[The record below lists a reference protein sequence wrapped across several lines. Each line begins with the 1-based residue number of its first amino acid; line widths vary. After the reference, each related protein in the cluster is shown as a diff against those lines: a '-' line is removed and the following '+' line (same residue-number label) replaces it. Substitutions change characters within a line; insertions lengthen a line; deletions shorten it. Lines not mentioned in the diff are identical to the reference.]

1 MLDIIGYSLA
11 IIIFLFL
18 AFNNMRLRIKNL
30 ELLEKNLQAHID
42 KAVVFEK
49 LKNEIQKP
57 GLQNDDFL
65 SFVSKS
71 RDMAFE
77 YIESVQEGIDKFII
91 SVEPEI
97 LYFDEYSDLMA
108 AEPNYNSMKRISS
121 AYKELKS
128 LLPEDYGKIDT
139 W

>member
-1 MLDIIGYSLA
+1 MIDIIFYSIA
-11 IIIFLFL
+11 IIIFVVF

-30 ELLEKNLQAHID
+30 DLVEKNLQVHID
-42 KAVVFEK
+42 NAVIFEK
-49 LKNEIQKP
+49 LRVEMQKP

-77 YIESVQEGIDKFII
+77 YIESVQAGLEEFINEI
-91 SVEPEI
+91 EPEI
-97 LYFDEYSDLMA
+97 AYFDEYGIVGSA
-108 AEPNYNSMKRISS
+108 FPHYHSMKKISK

-128 LLPEDYGKIDT
+128 LLPSDYGKIE
-139 W
+139 

>member
-1 MLDIIGYSLA
+1 MIDIIGYSIA

-30 ELLEKNLQAHID
+30 ELLEKNLQVHID
-42 KAVVFEK
+42 RAVLADK
-49 LKNEIQKP
+49 LSTEMKKP

-77 YIESVQEGIDKFII
+77 YIESVQSGIDKFITD
-91 SVEPEI
+91 VEPEI

-108 AEPNYNSMKRISS
+108 AEPNYNSMKRISL

-128 LLPEDYGKIDT
+128 LLPEDYGKIDI
-139 W
+139 

>member
-1 MLDIIGYSLA
+1 MLDVIVYSFA

-18 AFNNMRLRIKNL
+18 SFNNMRLRIKNL
-30 ELLEKNLQAHID
+30 ELLEKNLQGHID
-42 KAVVFEK
+42 RAVLADK
-49 LKNEIQKP
+49 LSIEMQKP

-77 YIESVQEGIDKFII
+77 YIESVQSGIDKFINDI
-91 SVEPEI
+91 EPEI
-97 LYFDEYSDLMA
+97 SYFDEYGIVGSA
-108 AEPNYNSMKRISS
+108 FPHYHSMKKISA

-128 LLPEDYGKIDT
+128 LLPSDYGKIE
-139 W
+139 

>member
-1 MLDIIGYSLA
+1 MIDIIGYSVA

-18 AFNNMRLRIKNL
+18 SFNNMRLRIKNL
-30 ELLEKNLQAHID
+30 ELLEKNLQVHID
-42 KAVVFEK
+42 RAVLSDK
-49 LKNEIQKP
+49 LSIEMKKP

-77 YIESVQEGIDKFII
+77 YIESVQSGIDKFITD
-91 SVEPEI
+91 VEPEI

-108 AEPNYNSMKRISS
+108 AEPNYNSMKRISL

-128 LLPEDYGKIDT
+128 LLPEDYGKIDI
-139 W
+139 

>member
-1 MLDIIGYSLA
+1 MLDVIGYSFA

-18 AFNNMRLRIKNL
+18 SFNNMRLRIKNL
-30 ELLEKNLQAHID
+30 ELLEKNLQVHID
-42 KAVVFEK
+42 RAVLADK
-49 LKNEIQKP
+49 LSIEMKKP

-128 LLPEDYGKIDT
+128 LLPEDYGKIDI
-139 W
+139 